1 DWLRYHPI
9 VRDIFGRYLFAL
21 ENPKVSRN
29 AQDSVRSI
37 KTLCAA
43 ARLLHSPAKVG
54 QVEQHILQRVAT
66 LDPSKVDWTEFV
78 PNIEKKWIA
87 RATILKPYV
96 GPREPGVVF
105 IGFENE
111 WMRLLPHVAL
121 REFAERYTLIVELA
135 QRHVREQPHPFVFE
149 ADEDD

>member
-1 DWLRYHPI
+1 AIRAHRLRGSVRIPTLMTSPLRRWWIETEDWLRYHPI
-9 VRDIFGRYLFAL
+9 VRDLFGRYLFAL

-78 PNIEKKWIA
+78 PNNEKKWNPP
-87 RATILKPYV
+87 ATILKPYG
-96 GPREPGVVF
+96 GPREP
-105 IGFENE
+105 
-111 WMRLLPHVAL
+111 
-121 REFAERYTLIVELA
+121 
-135 QRHVREQPHPFVFE
+135 
-149 ADEDD
+149 